1 MDKRFTLREAWL
13 WICIL
18 LLALGFALDAR
29 GLLAIAGV
37 LLPVYILSWLWNRYS
52 LHNVTYE
59 RKLQYRRSF
68 PGEDVDCQITIENKK
83 LLPLAWLRIRDRWP
97 LAVAPQ
103 DERLTIP
110 THTLEHVQLNLLMV
124 LRGFARIRRKLNLVF
139 RKRGHYTI
147 GPTLK
152 NSGDPFGLFH
162 TEISAKTQEHVVVF
176 PELRPLEDL
185 GLQAEDPFGVKRAP
199 RRLFEDPNL
208 PIGVRDHQPE
218 DGFRKIHWPATAR
231 VGNLQS
237 RVYQPVSGTDCI
249 VCLNVTTLEHHWMG
263 VLPDLFEELI
273 RVSAALVY
281 ESFNQRYRVGLISNG
296 TVAHGGQPFRIPPGR
311 SPKHLPRLLEA
322 LASASPIV
330 TAPFAKFLLTQ
341 APHIE
346 YGSTL
351 LVVTGVTPP
360 ELAEALMRLR
370 ARTRRTALFSLAE
383 DRPPFIP
390 GVQTIHRPFSLTEAR
405 P

>member
-1 MDKRFTLREAWL
+1 
-13 WICIL
+13 
-18 LLALGFALDAR
+18 
-29 GLLAIAGV
+29 
-37 LLPVYILSWLWNRYS
+37 
-52 LHNVTYE
+52 
-59 RKLQYRRSF
+59 
-68 PGEDVDCQITIENKK
+68 
-83 LLPLAWLRIRDRWP
+83 
-97 LAVAPQ
+97 
-103 DERLTIP
+103 
-110 THTLEHVQLNLLMV
+110 
-124 LRGFARIRRKLNLVF
+124 
-139 RKRGHYTI
+139 
-147 GPTLK
+147 
-152 NSGDPFGLFH
+152 
-162 TEISAKTQEHVVVF
+162 
-176 PELRPLEDL
+176 
-185 GLQAEDPFGVKRAP
+185 
-199 RRLFEDPNL
+199 
-208 PIGVRDHQPE
+208 
-218 DGFRKIHWPATAR
+218 
-231 VGNLQS
+231 
-237 RVYQPVSGTDCI
+237 
-249 VCLNVTTLEHHWMG
+249 LEHHWMG

-351 LVVTGVTPP
+351 LIVTGVTPP

>member
-1 MDKRFTLREAWL
+1 VGKRFTLSEAWL
-13 WICIL
+13 WICVL
-18 LLALGFALDAR
+18 LLAAGFALRASSVIA
-29 GLLAIAGV
+29 LAAV
-37 LLPVYILSWLWNRYS
+37 LLPIYFISWLWNRFSLRDVEYS
-52 LHNVTYE
+52 
-59 RKLQYRRSF
+59 RKLQYRRAF
-68 PGEDVDCQITIENKK
+68 PGEEVECEVTIENGK
-83 LLPLAWLRIRDRWP
+83 LIPLAWLRVRDRWP
-97 LAVAPQ
+97 RAVAPV

-110 THTLEHVQLNLLMV
+110 THTLEEVQLNLVMV
-124 LRGFARIRRKLNLVF
+124 LRGLARIRRKMKLIF
-139 RKRGHYTI
+139 RQRGHYTI
-147 GPTLK
+147 GPTIM

-162 TEISAKTQEHVVVF
+162 SETTIKRREHVVVF

-185 GLQAEDPFGVKRAP
+185 GLRAEDPFGERRAP
-199 RRLFEDPNL
+199 KRLFDDPSL
-208 PIGVRDHQPE
+208 PIGVRDHQAE
-218 DGFRKIHWPATAR
+218 DGFRRIHWPATAR
-231 VGNLQS
+231 VGRLQS
-237 RVYQPVSGTDCI
+237 RVYQPVSGNDCI

-263 VLPDLFEELI
+263 VVPDLFEELV

-330 TAPFAKFLLTQ
+330 TAPFAQFLLTQ
-341 APHIE
+341 APYIE

-360 ELAEALMRLR
+360 ELAEALVRLR

-383 DRPPFIP
+383 DPPPFIP
-390 GVQTIHRPFSLTEAR
+390 RVQTIHRPFSFDEAR
-405 P
+405 

>member
-1 MDKRFTLREAWL
+1 MRKRFTLSEAWL
-13 WICIL
+13 WLCFL
-18 LLALGFALDAR
+18 LLALGFALRA
-29 GLLAIAGV
+29 GSLLALAAV
-37 LLPVYILSWLWNRYS
+37 LLPIYFISWLWNRLS
-52 LHNVTYE
+52 LRDVTYD
-59 RKLQYRRSF
+59 RKLQYRRAF
-68 PGEDVDCQITIENKK
+68 PGEEVDCRITIENGK
-83 LLPLAWLRIRDRWP
+83 LLPLAWLRIKERWP
-97 LAVAPQ
+97 RAVAPE

-110 THTLEHVQLNLLMV
+110 THSLEEVQLNLVLV
-124 LRGFARIRRKLNLVF
+124 LRGFARIRRKVKLIF
-139 RKRGHYTI
+139 RKRGHYAI
-147 GPTLK
+147 GPIIK
-152 NSGDPFGLFH
+152 SSGDPFGLFH
-162 TEISAKTQEHVVVF
+162 SETTIERREHVVVF

-185 GLQAEDPFGVKRAP
+185 GLQAEDPFGEKRAP

-208 PIGVRDHQPE
+208 PVGVRDHQPE
-218 DGFRKIHWPATAR
+218 DGFRRIHWPATAR
-231 VGNLQS
+231 VGHLQS
-237 RVYQPVSGTDCI
+237 RVYQPVSGTDCV

-263 VLPDLFEELI
+263 VLPELFEELV

-330 TAPFAKFLLTQ
+330 TAPFAPFLLKQ

-351 LVVTGVTPP
+351 LVVTAVTPP
-360 ELAEALMRLR
+360 QLVEALVRLR

-383 DRPPFIP
+383 EPPPFIP
-390 GVQTIHRPFSLTEAR
+390 RVQTIHRPFLFVEMGK
-405 P
+405 